1 MVDQKECLYIAHGT
15 LTNNGTISMT
25 ARGAK
30 AVGQN
35 VYLFKKQDDSFEF
48 VPAVGGVG
56 GAIPGKDTNGNPGG
70 AGVNRQTGGRG
81 FWRRI

>member
-30 AVGQN
+30 AVRQN
-35 VYLFKKQDDSFEF
+35 VYLLKKLMIVLNMYLLWVQQ
-48 VPAVGGVG
+48 V
-56 GAIPGKDTNGNPGG
+56 
-70 AGVNRQTGGRG
+70 
-81 FWRRI
+81 